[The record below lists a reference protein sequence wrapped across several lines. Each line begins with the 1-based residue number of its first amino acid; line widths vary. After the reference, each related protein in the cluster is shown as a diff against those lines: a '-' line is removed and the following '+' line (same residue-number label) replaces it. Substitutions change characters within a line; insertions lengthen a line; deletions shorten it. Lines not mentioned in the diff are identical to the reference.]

1 MTVQE
6 EHRGQDPCSWI
17 AVGRRESYDSHSVIR
32 HSEEETRSGP
42 PMKVENHQ
50 RCNEQ
55 RIGGGGGGGG
65 VGYASNHATQAFSNL
80 GGVLIY

>member
-65 VGYASNHATQAFSNL
+65 LDMPQTMPPRLSLTWEEF
-80 GGVLIY
+80 

>member
-55 RIGGGGGGGG
+55 RIGGE
-65 VGYASNHATQAFSNL
+65 AILDMTQTMPPRLSLTWEEF
-80 GGVLIY
+80 

>member
-42 PMKVENHQ
+42 PMKVENHL

-55 RIGGGGGGGG
+55 RIGGETILDM
-65 VGYASNHATQAFSNL
+65 TQTMPPRLSLTWEEF
-80 GGVLIY
+80 